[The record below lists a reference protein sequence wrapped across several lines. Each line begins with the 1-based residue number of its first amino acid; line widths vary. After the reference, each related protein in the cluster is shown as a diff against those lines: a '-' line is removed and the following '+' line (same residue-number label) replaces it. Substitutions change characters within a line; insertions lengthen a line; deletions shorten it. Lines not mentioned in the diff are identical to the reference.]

1 MRGAGR
7 SQPAVRPGPASG
19 GRRSPWQRRVATR
32 GTFALLGIVLVGAG
46 IALPVGLAERSSSAP
61 ASTKAPTP
69 PPRRDHERHPRRQAS
84 WRRTL
89 ERRADA
95 AAGRFARLGLPV
107 YCGGHH
113 GRFIALTFDDGPGP
127 ATERVV
133 LPLLRR
139 AGARATFFVI
149 GQNIPGHARALRRE
163 RALGAVGNHTW
174 SHARLTALGD
184 HAVST
189 ELGETQ
195 RQIERATGRRPNVFR
210 PPYGARNARVDA
222 AARSLGLVEV
232 LWSID
237 SYDSRGFSAREVAH
251 TVLKLVQPGSIIL
264 MHENLPATAKA
275 LPRILRIL
283 NHRRF
288 ELVTVSELLA
298 LDPPS
303 PAQLRQELEG
313 CYARGTRKQHAHG
326 RPRHGRPQAGAGIDG
341 ASNRVRARGEGE
353 RASPE
358 LRTP

>member
-1 MRGAGR
+1 MRDGGC
-7 SQPAVRPGPASG
+7 SQPAVPARSASA
-19 GRRSPWQRRVATR
+19 GRQSPWQRRVATR
-32 GTFALLGIVLVGAG
+32 STFALLGIVLVGAG
-46 IALPVGLAERSSSAP
+46 IALPVALAAGSSSAP
-61 ASTKAPTP
+61 ASTNGATP
-69 PPRRDHERHPRRQAS
+69 PPRRDHERRPRRQAS

-89 ERRADA
+89 ERRAHA
-95 AAGRFARLGLPV
+95 AAARFARLGLPV

-149 GQNIPGHARALRRE
+149 GQNIPGHARALRGE

-184 HAVST
+184 RAVSS

-251 TVLKLVQPGSIIL
+251 TVLKLVQPGAIIL
-264 MHENLPATAKA
+264 MHENLPATVKA

-288 ELVTVSELLA
+288 ELVTVPELLA

-303 PAQLRQELEG
+303 PAQLRQGLEG
-313 CYARGTRKQHAHG
+313 CYARATRKRNAHG
-326 RPRHGRPQAGAGIDG
+326 RPRHGRRQAGAGIDG
-341 ASNRVRARGEGE
+341 ASIHVGARGEGE
-353 RASPE
+353 RASLE

>member
-1 MRGAGR
+1 
-7 SQPAVRPGPASG
+7 V
-19 GRRSPWQRRVATR
+19 
-32 GTFALLGIVLVGAG
+32 LGIVLVGAG
-46 IALPVGLAERSSSAP
+46 IALSVTLSAATSAP
-61 ASTKAPTP
+61 ASTEAATP
-69 PPRRDHERHPRRQAS
+69 PARRGQEGYSRRQEP

-95 AAGRFARLGLPV
+95 AAARFARLGLPV

-139 AGARATFFVI
+139 ARARATFFVI
-149 GQNIPGHARALRRE
+149 GRNIRGHARALRGE

-174 SHARLTALGD
+174 SHARLSALGAR
-184 HAVST
+184 AVST

-195 RQIERATGRRPNVFR
+195 RQVERATGRRPNVFR
-210 PPYGARNARVDA
+210 PPYGARNATVDA
-222 AARSLGLVEV
+222 AARSLGLVDV

-237 SYDSRGFSAREVAH
+237 SYDSRGFAPADVAH

-264 MHENLPATAKA
+264 MHENLPATVKA

-288 ELVTVSELLA
+288 ELVTVPELLA
-298 LDPPS
+298 LDAPS
-303 PAQLRQELEG
+303 PSQLRQGLEG
-313 CYARGTRKQHAHG
+313 CYGGRTRKRHRRA
-326 RPRHGRPQAGAGIDG
+326 RPRHRLLQSGTARDG
-341 ASNRVRARGEGE
+341 ASESARRKAKENTI
-353 RASPE
+353 RWSP
-358 LRTP
+358 